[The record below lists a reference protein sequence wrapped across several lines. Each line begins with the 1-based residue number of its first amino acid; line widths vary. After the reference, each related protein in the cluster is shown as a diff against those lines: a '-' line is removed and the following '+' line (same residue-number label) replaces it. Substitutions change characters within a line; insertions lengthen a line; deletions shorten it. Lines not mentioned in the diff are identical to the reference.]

1 MGKKTKF
8 IKWLYSEMPTLVSDG
23 VISED
28 EAKKLKAHYG
38 DVNEINAGALTLSIL
53 SVIGGVLTIGGIIL
67 LLAHNWPDMSREI
80 RAVVSFVPLII
91 SFILAGYVILKK
103 KESSAWREGV
113 AVFWIGSVLMC
124 MSLICQTY
132 NMGGDFYLFW
142 FICVILSLPVMYLLD
157 SAVACII
164 CLAWI
169 VFGYSGWR
177 SETPVYFWGL
187 LAAVIPYIWYSFC
200 KFKKSQRNVYLAVGI
215 TIAMIFIS
223 GLTSDSVRGLWM
235 VSFGALFS
243 VFYFLSVLVDKEKFP
258 VQVFKYTGMIGI
270 LYLSAILSCK
280 FAWFDYSSDRIFSEN
295 RDFLVEHIYTWI
307 LMFLALLFI
316 FKTLIKKKYEDA
328 AWGLACVLAFIGYFT
343 MSMNNISYVPFTI
356 SFNAF
361 IAGLGIL
368 MLVRGF
374 NLKNV
379 PRMNWGMMIIA
390 LLILMR
396 FFDSNIDFIVK
407 GIVFIIIG
415 ISILIFNIFLAK
427 KIKSDWKGAGNVN

>member
-1 MGKKTKF
+1 MGKQTKF

-80 RAVVSFVPLII
+80 RAAVSFMPLII
-91 SFILAGYVILKK
+91 SFILAGYVIFKK

-132 NMGGDFYLFW
+132 NMGGDFYIFW

-157 SAVACII
+157 SAMGCLI
-164 CLAWI
+164 CLAGI

-200 KFKKSQRNVYLAVGI
+200 KYKKSQRNVYLAVGI
-215 TIAMIFIS
+215 VIAMFYIS
-223 GLTSDSVRGLWM
+223 GLTSGNARGLWM
-235 VSFGALFS
+235 ISFGALFS

-258 VQVFKYTGMIGI
+258 VQVFKYAGMIGI
-270 LYLSAILSCK
+270 LVVSAILSCK
-280 FAWFDYSSDRIFSEN
+280 SAWLDYSRGSIFPEN

-307 LMFLALLFI
+307 LMFLSFFFM

-328 AWGLACVLAFIGYFT
+328 VWGIACVLAFIGYVT
-343 MSMNNISYVPFTI
+343 MSMSNISYIPFTI
-356 SFNAF
+356 SFNVF
-361 IAGLGIL
+361 IAALGTL
-368 MLVRGF
+368 MLVKGF
-374 NLKNV
+374 KLENI
-379 PRMNWGMMIIA
+379 PRMNWGMIIIA

-407 GIVFIIIG
+407 GGVFIIVG

-427 KIKSDWKGAGNVN
+427 KIKSNWKGAGNVN